1 MTEDVT
7 WQQTRS
13 ADPFSD
19 EVATTQE
26 KQTEETV
33 CLGWTTDAATPVFQ
47 VVFL

>member
-1 MTEDVT
+1 MMTGDLT
-7 WQQTRS
+7 WQWAQS

-19 EVATTQE
+19 EVATQE

-33 CLGWTTDAATPVFQ
+33 CLGRTTDAATPVIQ